1 MSMAPPAI
9 DDVIPAEY
17 RTAAGD
23 LFPIEAPVSLDSL
36 ERRCLAFAE
45 SLGISE
51 DYQPLLSDEGD
62 IRSRADRRI
71 LGHFR
76 NNVDLLIQKTWVEK
90 ADESHKE
97 KLLNRIPSF
106 VADLEKAD
114 YDHALKTLIHIV
126 DELAYLLF
134 GGQSRKGDFIEYVFR
149 IDPCLGLFWW
159 YAGRLSSVVGVSD
172 HDRLRLVILL
182 GVCFLA
188 DL

>member
-1 MSMAPPAI
+1 MSIAPPAI

-23 LFPIEAPVSLDSL
+23 LFPIETDAPLGSVLD
-36 ERRCLAFAE
+36 RCLKFAE

-51 DYQPLLSDEGD
+51 DYRPLLSDVAD

-90 ADESHKE
+90 ADESYKE
-97 KLLNRIPSF
+97 KLLNRIPSL
-106 VADLEKAD
+106 VADLEGTD
-114 YDHALKTLIHIV
+114 YEHALKTLIHIV

-159 YAGRLSSVVGVSD
+159 YAGRLSSVVGVCD
-172 HDRLRLVILL
+172 PERLRPLILL